1 MRTKNTDPL
10 FERFAEAFPQKTP
23 PDGHEMR
30 FLSKLNSNEKRK
42 TRWTSFRL
50 AAMILVLIG
59 MTSMYLGSADPLP
72 QEVNEFYQTEA
83 YFQTVISEQWKT
95 LPVQEKAYAVP
106 VTAAKEQLQRLQNSY
121 QKQSAQFHQGTDH
134 PKLLRAMITNLQKQ
148 LEILNDLSLQIEHI
162 NNNNNETERI

>member
-1 MRTKNTDPL
+1 MKTKNTDPL
-10 FERFAEAFPQKTP
+10 FERFAEAFPQETP
-23 PDGHEMR
+23 PQGHEIR
-30 FLSKLNSNEKRK
+30 FLSKLNSNKQRK
-42 TRWTSFRL
+42 ARWTSFQL

-106 VTAAKEQLQRLQNSY
+106 VAAAKEQLQRLQNSY

-148 LEILNDLSLQIEHI
+148 LEILNDLSLQIETI
-162 NNNNNETERI
+162 NKSNDETERI